1 MRTVSRSNHGQQGR
15 AKQNQVPIVSGLI
28 SAIIKYRPPLGAITG
43 DVWPGTMETKAKAMA
58 KWFGITKLTR
68 DAEDWQDQPAF
79 VTNTNRCAAA
89 VFIDTVNR

>member
-1 MRTVSRSNHGQQGR
+1 
-15 AKQNQVPIVSGLI
+15 
-28 SAIIKYRPPLGAITG
+28 
-43 DVWPGTMETKAKAMA
+43 METKAKAMA